1 MDLPR
6 LIGSIVAALACAAG
20 QASVC
25 AQASISEHAF
35 VELGRSQEVVAP
47 DAAVDS
53 VSVEQFA
60 LRVRL
65 RSWQGTSTDAQ
76 QTLRLVHDYG
86 AHRIDGNV
94 PMPTNG
100 HLHRLGI
107 EWRRHS
113 PNWEIAVA
121 PVLAASSNVGRH
133 PRVLD
138 AGMVDWHVSVR
149 RVEALLP
156 SLALLFGICRDDRGG
171 ATHTAPSLAIRWQP
185 QEGTELLLGY
195 PDSRLVHRLSPA
207 LRFAL
212 SLSPSGG
219 SWQVF
224 DKQLTHQT
232 RFARRGWRLEAEVGL
247 SLAWQQE
254 VAIAIGIERRRTLEF
269 DSPPGMRMSAN
280 IPGTTYLA
288 LRWRR

>member
-1 MDLPR
+1 MGLR
-6 LIGSIVAALACAAG
+6 RVISSVVGTLAGVAG
-20 QASVC
+20 HASVC
-25 AQASISEHAF
+25 APTSMSEYAF
-35 VELGRSQEVVAP
+35 VEVGRSQEAVASGT
-47 DAAVDS
+47 AVDA
-53 VSVEQFA
+53 VSVEELA
-60 LRVRL
+60 LRLRL
-65 RSWQGTSTDAQ
+65 RSWEDAATGTRRVV
-76 QTLRLVHDYG
+76 RLVHDYG
-86 AHRIDGNV
+86 AHRIDARV

-138 AGMVDWHVSVR
+138 AGMVDWHASVR
-149 RVEALLP
+149 RVEPLSP
-156 SLALLFGICRDDRGG
+156 SLAVLVGICRDDRGG
-171 ATHTAPSLAIRWQP
+171 ATRVAPSLAIRWQP
-185 QEGTELLLGY
+185 QEGTELMLGY
-195 PDSRLVHRLSPA
+195 PDSRLVHGLNPA
-207 LRFAL
+207 LRLGL

-224 DKQLTHQT
+224 DKQLVHQT
-232 RFARRGWRLEAEVGL
+232 RFARRGWRLEAEMGL
-247 SLAWQQE
+247 NLRQQQE
-254 VAIAIGIERRRTLEF
+254 VAVAIGIERRRALEF

-280 IPGTTYLA
+280 IAGTTYLA